1 MSDKE
6 KIPAKKPNLELAFD
20 VGHSSVG
27 WAVMQAVGRE
37 SARTETPSVN
47 ILGCGV
53 VTFGA
58 DDCLASKRRQYRQQR
73 RHARATRKR
82 IELLARFLSH
92 HLKGEADPATA
103 RFLELL
109 KPYLEQTAATR
120 QLQGDGDSF
129 AWQRAAEIL
138 AAAREGQP
146 LPAIGWAELW
156 DILRWYAHNR
166 GYFAPPWAN
175 RGDGSSAADADDE
188 VSDTEKVEHANALMR
203 ELGTSTMAETIT
215 AYTARYE
222 REAAE
227 WQQGKSKDK
236 PKHFKGLN
244 AAFLRE
250 KVVWP
255 EVHALLT
262 ALKGKLPK
270 LDDALIRTLL
280 GNDVDPLRD
289 RDAWRTLLSPSLSS
303 IPNGGEGGRRPGEEV
318 LVAARDKSAKHGSE
332 ESLPGPAI
340 QLPKRYH
347 GGLLFGQVI
356 PRFENRI
363 IGVCPI
369 HFAKRQAELLA
380 AGFSPADAQKEAA
393 KQSKLPSKATREFL
407 RYRWAMQIANI
418 FGAKRGEPK
427 TRPLTADERKQ
438 LTALAEKQGAF
449 TKGEFKVAVR
459 QITGWPEKPP
469 RDNLDGLLLHP
480 DAERALVLDPARQQ
494 IHKCKLAVALDAL
507 PERYRKRL
515 YGQLTRG
522 KAVTL
527 ATVRNWLAGAEA
539 EAFDAEVQR
548 VLEAA
553 NTKRSKKQAP
563 PTRDELLTEELRV
576 DWKRVASGRAP
587 YARPVLRQA
596 YDEVMQGFDPRAE
609 KSADQ
614 PRGCLCQTNELKEAQ
629 LQRRLEEQ
637 TNNHL
642 IRHRLLIL
650 GGEQPKP
657 NPTREQEKSR
667 FKGLLHDLI
676 QEFANGD
683 KSRIAGM
690 TIEVARDLRD
700 LSGKTRKEQEQDLGL
715 RLGDFKRVAK
725 DVEDYCKPRGIRV
738 TASLI
743 RKARIANDQGW
754 KCPYTKEPFELQNIL
769 NGDMELDHIIP
780 FRDRESNSL
789 DSLVVTWKEI
799 NAMKKRRTAW
809 QFMSEEETKPVDGLP
824 RLQLLPLSKFEEHVK
839 SLKPKRGQGHPD
851 DRARK
856 ERRVK
861 RLLTPT
867 YEEKEFTPRDLTL
880 TSHLVRLGAQVLQ
893 RAFPPDQ
900 RPPVNSIP
908 GSVTGEVRKAWK
920 LTGCLEAANPA
931 VMEEVEERNPNTGQ
945 VEKIRR
951 VKKKDD
957 IRGITHLHHALDACV
972 LGLAAHYFPR
982 HGTVW
987 SAMVKA
993 GTERDADD
1001 DRRLWL
1007 AMTKRRPTPQE
1018 AALLQATGLYQAD
1031 SEGRMHLTDLPEDLK
1046 KQLRARLSEKR
1057 VVQHIPADMSG
1068 VKTEENTRRVLQVRE
1083 DGRVDLRQQAPRDAK
1098 TGVRPQPKTTDESA
1112 GKLLG
1117 LNPANGDGKLKRQKG
1132 VRVIT
1137 ENFGV
1142 AILDHAPEG
1151 EDKFVII
1158 PWHKVH
1164 ARIFKG
1170 LNGEKSLVERNGGKM
1185 PRVLR
1190 NGQLIRVP
1198 SGTRAGIWRVTSTKN
1213 TEAYGL
1219 ALDLSSPDNLKLD
1232 RGNAPIQK
1240 LCEDGLE
1247 IVDCPLVGVD
1257 ASHVKVAEVKK
1268 RPRKKPADTMTA
1280 DDTSATT

>member
-1 MSDKE
+1 MNAKN
-6 KIPAKKPNLELAFD
+6 KINPGSGDSTTSIADLELAFD
-20 VGHSSVG
+20 VGHSSIG
-27 WAVMQAVGRE
+27 WAVLQTLNAQ
-37 SARTETPSVN
+37 PSSLN
-47 ILGCGV
+47 LLGCGV

-73 RHARATRKR
+73 RHVRATRKR
-82 IELLARFLSH
+82 IALMEKLLVHLGVLSADEL
-92 HLKGEADPATA
+92 
-103 RFLELL
+103 
-109 KPYLEQTAATR
+109 AAKHD
-120 QLQGDGDSF
+120 QAGGDSF
-129 AWQRAAEIL
+129 AWQRAAEVL
-138 AAAREGQP
+138 AAAREGRP
-146 LPAIGWAELW
+146 SPEVGWPELW

-175 RGDGSSAADADDE
+175 RGDEADAADSGDE
-188 VSDTEKVEHANALMR
+188 VPDTEKVEHANTLMR
-203 ELGTSTMAETIT
+203 ELGTHTMAETIA
-215 AYTARYE
+215 AYTVRYE

-227 WQQGKSKDK
+227 WQQGKRKEK

-244 AAFLRE
+244 AAFLRD
-250 KVVWP
+250 KIVWP

-262 ALKGKLPK
+262 ALKSKLPK

-289 RDAWRTLLSPSLSS
+289 RDAWRTVPC
-303 IPNGGEGGRRPGEEV
+303 PT
-318 LVAARDKSAKHGSE
+318 
-332 ESLPGPAI
+332 I

-369 HFAKRQAELLA
+369 HYAKRRAELLA
-380 AGFSPADAQKEAA
+380 AGFSPEDAQKEAA

-407 RYRWAMQIANI
+407 RYRWAEQIAKI
-418 FGAKRGEPK
+418 FGAKPGEPK

-449 TKGEFKVAVR
+449 TKGEFKDAVR

-469 RDNLDGLLLHP
+469 RDNLDALLLHP
-480 DAERALVLDPARQQ
+480 DAEKALVLDPARQQ
-494 IHKCKLAVALDAL
+494 IRKSKLSAALDAL

-522 KAVTL
+522 KAVKL
-527 ATVRNWLAGAEA
+527 STVRGWLTGADA
-539 EAFDAEVQR
+539 DAFDAEIQR
-548 VLEAA
+548 VLDAA

-563 PTRDELLTEELRV
+563 PTREELLAEELHV

-609 KSADQ
+609 KDATQ

-629 LQRRLEEQ
+629 LQRRLEAQ

-650 GGEQPKP
+650 E
-657 NPTREQEKSR
+657 R
-667 FKGLLHDLI
+667 LLNDLI
-676 QEFANGD
+676 AAPEFANGD
-683 KSRIAGM
+683 KSRIASM

-725 DVEDYCKPRGIRV
+725 DVEDYCRPRGIRV

-799 NAMKKRRTAW
+799 NAMKKKRTAW

-839 SLKPKRGQGHPD
+839 SLKPKRGQGHQD

-867 YEEKEFTPRDLTL
+867 YEEKEFTPRDLTV
-880 TSHLVRLGAQVLQ
+880 TSQLVRLGAQVLQ
-893 RAFPPDQ
+893 RAFPPEQ

-908 GSVTGEVRKAWK
+908 GSVTGEVRKAWN
-920 LTGCLEAANPA
+920 LIGCLEAANPA
-931 VMEEVEERNPNTGQ
+931 IMEEVEERDERTGELRK
-945 VEKIRR
+945 VRR
-951 VKKKDD
+951 PKRKKEE

-993 GTERDADD
+993 GTDRDADD

-1018 AALLQATGLYQAD
+1018 AALLRATGLYQAD
-1031 SEGRMHLTDLPEDLK
+1031 SEGRMHLADLPEELK
-1046 KQLRARLSEKR
+1046 QQLRARLAEKR
-1057 VVQHIPADMSG
+1057 VVQHIPSDMSG

-1098 TGVRPQPKTTDESA
+1098 TGVRPKPKTTDETA

-1117 LNPANGDGKLKRQKG
+1117 LNPANGDGKLKRQRG

-1137 ENFGV
+1137 DNFGV

-1151 EDKFVII
+1151 EGKFVII
-1158 PWHKVH
+1158 PWHKVY
-1164 ARIFKG
+1164 ARIYKG

-1185 PRVLR
+1185 PRIIR
-1190 NGQLIRVP
+1190 NGMLVEIA
-1198 SGTRAGIWRVTSTKN
+1198 GLEKKMTGKNGIWRVFSVKQGN
-1213 TEAYGL
+1213 K
-1219 ALDLSSPDNLKLD
+1219 LDLGAPDRVVMESK
-1232 RGNAPIQK
+1232 
-1240 LCEDGLE
+1240 GL
-1247 IVDCPLVGVD
+1247 GVWREVSLETLGAARIGILPARLNGPV
-1257 ASHVKVAEVKK
+1257 AS
-1268 RPRKKPADTMTA
+1268 PRKPK
-1280 DDTSATT
+1280 